1 MNQLDNRSTEKDL
14 RFAFVQSC
22 WHREIVDQGR
32 DAFLDEMARGGV
44 PSAAI
49 DLSFGTYRG
58 SIYTVWA
65 TSGDAYPGAGA
76 TFPAAIWFSR
86 SVDGGGTWSSPRRLS
101 DTSLS
106 RDAMF
111 PSIACDPATGEV
123 LIAWLDR
130 RDDPENRLA
139 RVYATRSND
148 GGASFAQSRAF
159 TSTLDLTGSSFVGH
173 YNGTGA
179 HDGLSLT
186 AFSDAAGFMGVTPL
200 SFDEPKK
207 RHRAVKH

>member
-1 MNQLDNRSTEKDL
+1 
-14 RFAFVQSC
+14 V
-22 WHREIVDQGR
+22 
-32 DAFLDEMARGGV
+32 
-44 PSAAI
+44 
-49 DLSFGTYRG
+49 
-58 SIYTVWA
+58 YTVWA
-65 TSGDAYPGAGA
+65 TSGDAYPGGGA
-76 TFPAAIWFSR
+76 TFPAAIWFSH

-173 YNGTGA
+173 YNGTA
-179 HDGLSLT
+179 ARDGVLLT
-186 AFSDAAGFMGVTPL
+186 TFSDAAGFMGVTPL

-207 RHRAVKH
+207 RHRAVRH